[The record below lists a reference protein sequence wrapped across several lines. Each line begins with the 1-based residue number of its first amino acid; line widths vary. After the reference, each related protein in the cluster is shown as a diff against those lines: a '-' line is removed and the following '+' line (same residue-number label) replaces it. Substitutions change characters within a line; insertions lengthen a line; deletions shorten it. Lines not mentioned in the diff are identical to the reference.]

1 MKTKWVFIVIV
12 LFITAVFMTLGFL
25 FFRNEPFPFWAMQCI
40 AVASVLFS
48 IFLYKKLVKPYLLI
62 LNGMELL
69 KEQDFSTHLRP
80 VKNKDANELID
91 IFNRMITHL
100 RNERLQVRE
109 RNQFLDLLINA
120 SPQGIIIL
128 NFDKQITDINTA
140 GLKLLGLHDLDEVKG
155 KRFVDANFP
164 LAPALAGLKLKD
176 DMILRGEGA
185 TVYRCVYSSFVDQG
199 FNHPFVL
206 IEELTNELLRIE
218 KESYERIIRMMS
230 HEVNNSVGAI
240 GSTLNV
246 VSDIFRQE
254 RGKEMEDVLFAV
266 DASYDRCRN
275 LTEFISDLANIIRI
289 PEPSL
294 STVSLNEQIRAIE
307 GVIRLECQRRN
318 IRLSLSLDKAEPMIR
333 IDGVQFEQ
341 VLLNIAKNAYEAVG
355 EEGEIRITTF
365 SSPLSIV
372 IEDNGNGIDEEARE
386 KLFTPFYTTKS
397 AGQGIGLMFVREV
410 LINHGCRFSL
420 TSQDGWTRFE
430 IVFAE

>member
-307 GVIRLECQRRN
+307 GVIRLECQRR
-318 IRLSLSLDKAEPMIR
+318 
-333 IDGVQFEQ
+333 
-341 VLLNIAKNAYEAVG
+341 
-355 EEGEIRITTF
+355 
-365 SSPLSIV
+365 
-372 IEDNGNGIDEEARE
+372 
-386 KLFTPFYTTKS
+386 
-397 AGQGIGLMFVREV
+397 
-410 LINHGCRFSL
+410 
-420 TSQDGWTRFE
+420 
-430 IVFAE
+430 